1 MTRRRDCAKTGPMGL
16 TGRQGAGR
24 MRHVSRS
31 FVIALAAMLALTAC
45 NRDRVPQL
53 MNIRSQTRS
62 PDEFTIL
69 PTKPLQLPE
78 DLASLPEPTPGG
90 SNITDPTP
98 EADVIAAL
106 GGNPDS
112 VTRKGI
118 AAADGGLVTHA
129 ARFGVNPDIRSVLAA
144 EDLDFRRR
152 HDGRLLERLL
162 NVNVYFKAYRSQSLD
177 QHLELERWRKLG
189 VRTVGAPPDPL
200 TTK

>member
-1 MTRRRDCAKTGPMGL
+1 MTRRRDCAKTGPSGQ
-16 TGRQGAGR
+16 TGRRGAGR
-24 MRHVSRS
+24 MRHVSRGI
-31 FVIALAAMLALTAC
+31 VIAVAALLAVSAC

-69 PTKPLQLPE
+69 PTKPLQLP
-78 DLASLPEPTPGG
+78 DDIASLPEPTPGG
-90 SNITDPTP
+90 TNITDPTP

-106 GGNPDS
+106 GGNPAS
-112 VTRKGI
+112 ATRKGI

-129 ARFGVNPDIRSVLAA
+129 ARFGVNPDIRAVLAA

-152 HDGRLLERLL
+152 HDGRLLERLM
-162 NVNVYFKAYRSQSLD
+162 NVNVYFKAYRKQALD